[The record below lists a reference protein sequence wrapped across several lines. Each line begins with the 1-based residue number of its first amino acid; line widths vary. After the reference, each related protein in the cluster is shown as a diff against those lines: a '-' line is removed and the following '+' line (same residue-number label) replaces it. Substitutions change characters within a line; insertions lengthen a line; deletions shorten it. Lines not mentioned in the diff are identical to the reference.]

1 MTWKSTSQDQ
11 QEILSAIE
19 ALHVPDGF
27 EADCTYGNGDAA
39 RLREALRGVLTFDAR
54 YDKPD
59 CFDRARDENLFGDGI
74 LAVPFDTP
82 LLGRD
87 GPRAATNRAE
97 TNRREQI
104 ARVVALREEARVER
118 HDSDGFAARTGVVG

>member
-39 RLREALRGVLTFDAR
+39 RLRGLIRDAESTDGR
-54 YDKPD
+54 CPWCDDHLGSMDRWHYPD
-59 CFDRARDENLFGDGI
+59 CPAFSSRDE
-74 LAVPFDTP
+74 V
-82 LLGRD
+82 
-87 GPRAATNRAE
+87 
-97 TNRREQI
+97 RR
-104 ARVVALREEARVER
+104 
-118 HDSDGFAARTGVVG
+118 